1 MFGLLIQHAF
11 LRPEQVS
18 GMHKCENM
26 DLLVSECYPPP
37 PLSVE
42 ESHKALRSQHHL
54 FDYEL
59 LQYYGARVQGSNC
72 QVWRR
77 LQARASCHAANSC
90 VSICLQ
96 GRGPA
101 AVAAAV
107 PGAFFTSCV
116 LYLHFGPFL
125 VFSYF
130 VTALCTEKCTA
141 VYQTPLQCNV
151 AWLYVR
157 CTLGRNVVTITGLVH
172 TCPLW
177 IGHYATPSVTLSYE

>member
-77 LQARASCHAANSC
+77 LQARASCHAALQHR
-90 VSICLQ
+90 VQGQ
-96 GRGPA
+96 GREGVTTWTTA
-101 AVAAAV
+101 
-107 PGAFFTSCV
+107 
-116 LYLHFGPFL
+116 
-125 VFSYF
+125 
-130 VTALCTEKCTA
+130 TAL
-141 VYQTPLQCNV
+141 N
-151 AWLYVR
+151 
-157 CTLGRNVVTITGLVH
+157 
-172 TCPLW
+172 
-177 IGHYATPSVTLSYE
+177 